1 MASGDQFSAV
11 GEDGHS
17 QDGPGGDEGFCALSQ
32 PVPVGLLPP
41 EGLQGGFEA
50 LAVAIPVGLGAVE
63 GGVIDAQGGEC
74 GGSVEECGIVG
85 GEFEGA
91 GGV

>member
-1 MASGDQFSAV
+1 V
-11 GEDGHS
+11 E
-17 QDGPGGDEGFCALSQ
+17 GGL
-32 PVPVGLLPP
+32 
-41 EGLQGGFEA
+41 EA

-74 GGSVEECGIVG
+74 GGSVEESGIVG